1 MKLLKKLVLL
11 AVICSWTIPG
21 VAQKGYKI
29 QFHIKGLK
37 DTTCLIANYYGNGTY
52 VKDTVK
58 LDKSGRCIF
67 TAPEDLPKG
76 IYIFIITDKNY
87 FDFIINNDKQFSLE
101 TDKSS
106 TLKTMN
112 ISGSRENSLFYEYLK
127 FNKQKYDKVIIFQ
140 KDLDKHSKNADSAR
154 LLSDSIGKINDI
166 IIHYKLNIVKKY
178 PDSFLAFMINIMK
191 EPEVPEAPVLPN
203 GRKDSTFSYRYYRAH
218 FWDDVSFADDRA
230 LRTPVF
236 HSKLVKYFDKVL
248 PQSPDTIISEAD
260 FMIEKSRINP
270 EMFKYMVWFFTRQ
283 YENSEIMGFDKIFV
297 HVVNKYYVT
306 DQTPWVDQTVKKEII
321 KKAAKMEALLIGK
334 RPPNMI
340 MQDTSLQ
347 LVSMYN
353 VEARTLLILF
363 WDPECGNCAQ
373 EIPKLKDFY
382 DKNQLKFGL
391 EIYAVCTDSSMV
403 KMKNFIKKKKM
414 NWINVNGPRTLTGEL
429 HGQYDIISTPV
440 IYILN
445 EQKEIIAKKLAVE
458 QIEKF
463 LDNYYRKKDKK

>member
-1 MKLLKKLVLL
+1 
-11 AVICSWTIPG
+11 
-21 VAQKGYKI
+21 
-29 QFHIKGLK
+29 
-37 DTTCLIANYYGNGTY
+37 
-52 VKDTVK
+52 
-58 LDKSGRCIF
+58 
-67 TAPEDLPKG
+67 
-76 IYIFIITDKNY
+76 
-87 FDFIINNDKQFSLE
+87 
-101 TDKSS
+101 
-106 TLKTMN
+106 
-112 ISGSRENSLFYEYLK
+112 
-127 FNKQKYDKVIIFQ
+127 
-140 KDLDKHSKNADSAR
+140 
-154 LLSDSIGKINDI
+154 
-166 IIHYKLNIVKKY
+166 
-178 PDSFLAFMINIMK
+178 
-191 EPEVPEAPVLPN
+191 
-203 GRKDSTFSYRYYRAH
+203 
-218 FWDDVSFADDRA
+218 
-230 LRTPVF
+230 
-236 HSKLVKYFDKVL
+236 
-248 PQSPDTIISEAD
+248 
-260 FMIEKSRINP
+260 
-270 EMFKYMVWFFTRQ
+270 
-283 YENSEIMGFDKIFV
+283 
-297 HVVNKYYVT
+297 
-306 DQTPWVDQTVKKEII
+306 
-321 KKAAKMEALLIGK
+321 
-334 RPPNMI
+334 MI